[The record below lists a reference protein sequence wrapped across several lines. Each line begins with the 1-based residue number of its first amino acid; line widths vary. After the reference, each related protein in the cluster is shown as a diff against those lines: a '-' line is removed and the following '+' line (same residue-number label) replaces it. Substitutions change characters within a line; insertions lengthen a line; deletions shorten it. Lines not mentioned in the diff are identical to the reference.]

1 MRSLSDHTRQEM
13 IQMLESRGL
22 PGFRGKQIFAWIQK
36 GASSFDE
43 MTDLPKDLR
52 QALAEEFTLTGLT
65 PLTVQTAKDGTR
77 KYLFA
82 VAGGEAIETVFM
94 RYHYGNSVCVSSQ
107 AGCRMGCAFCAST
120 RKGLSRDLTAGEMAE
135 QVLFSERESGEPVNH
150 VVVMGIG
157 EPFDNYD
164 NLCRFLTILHDP
176 MGKGMSFRN
185 ITVSTCGLVPELERF
200 GDEYPQV
207 NLAVSLHAPTDELRR
222 TIMPIANRYPL
233 KDLMK
238 AVKAHVDKTGRRI
251 TFEYALMEGINDT
264 EEAVSDLVKLLAGLN
279 CHVNLIPLNRVDE
292 SGFVGTRR
300 ERVREICDTLQRRG
314 IQATVR
320 RSLGRD
326 IDAACGQLRL
336 QNV

>member
-52 QALAEEFTLTGLT
+52 QALSEEFTLTGLA
-65 PLTVQTAKDGTR
+65 PVTVQTAKDGTR

-82 VAGGEAIETVFM
+82 VEGGEAIETVFM

-135 QVLFSERESGEPVNH
+135 QVLFAERESGEPVNH

-176 MGKGMSFRN
+176 LGKGMSYRN

-200 GDEYPQV
+200 GDEFPQV
-207 NLAVSLHAPTDELRR
+207 NLAVSLHAPTDSLRR
-222 TIMPIANRYPL
+222 AIMPIANRYPL
-233 KDLMK
+233 ADLMK
-238 AVKAHVDKTGRRI
+238 AVRDHVARTGRRI

-264 EEAVSDLVKLLAGLN
+264 KEVIEDLIRLLSGLN

-292 SGFVGTRR
+292 SGFIGTRR
-300 ERVREICDTLQRRG
+300 ERVQEICDTLQNRG
-314 IQATVR
+314 IQATIR